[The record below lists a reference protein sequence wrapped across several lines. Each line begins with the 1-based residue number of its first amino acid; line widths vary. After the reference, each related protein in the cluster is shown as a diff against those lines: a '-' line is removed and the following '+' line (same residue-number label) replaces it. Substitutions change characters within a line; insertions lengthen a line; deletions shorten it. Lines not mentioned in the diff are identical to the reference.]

1 MINNQIID
9 NIYTYIWID
18 DSRCQID
25 NQQVDDRYVNID
37 KYMIDKIKQGID
49 CHPQFST
56 AKIIKLV
63 A

>member
-1 MINNQIID
+1 MI
-9 NIYTYIWID
+9 
-18 DSRCQID
+18 
-25 NQQVDDRYVNID
+25 VDARYVDID